1 MRKDLLIVF
10 FLITATAVNSG
21 AQNTSPSQGFWNQ
34 QSFSG
39 HFRLTGLYRYQ
50 SSDFNGLEEIQNSLY
65 LLGGIRLNS
74 NSYLWDPDLVL
85 LSLSGEYN
93 PETRNEKYLQ
103 IPDRAEVRNLTN
115 LDLRATI
122 FNNKPVTINAFASL
136 NQSYF
141 NREYLTNIKSDNTQW
156 GSIISLNNKIVPLSV
171 SFRRMKWEQQELQTG
186 RSFSMTQSDIEGRIS
201 KSFGQRDK
209 SEIIYSHNNYLYT
222 YADQDE
228 VDNMID
234 RLSLSNSLWFDRQ
247 KRYSLSSFISLYDQ
261 QGTTRFRKN
270 DIIER
275 LYLQLHRSLRFIGD
289 YSYYMMEDDFQ
300 SLGRNRIHGALNHQL
315 YESLATSLFVEYSAI
330 GQTVYDET
338 NLKTGA
344 ELNYT
349 KKIPTGG
356 RLNLGYRYYRHRYDM
371 KSAPVTVRVIMEEHV
386 LSDALIVLLNRPY
399 VVTSSVTVKDVT
411 GTVIYQQGLD
421 YIIIQRNNFIE
432 LQRVPGGLIADNQ
445 AVYVDYNALQPG
457 DYSYDANNH
466 AVSASLVLFER
477 LIEVYYRG
485 SFQDY
490 TNLTGADFLT
500 LNYFNQNIYGG
511 KIDVGFATAGVEYD
525 NYQSNII
532 PYAGLRYYLTLNHN
546 IRSRL
551 LISAN
556 GSMFDYK
563 ILDDEVS
570 QQHINLSGKLAYN
583 ITQRSKATV
592 EAGYL
597 RQTGRNIDLELLT
610 ARAEVSTIIR
620 QLTLRLGVNAFN
632 RQYLSSN
639 FTFYGT
645 YIELVRKF

>member
-1 MRKDLLIVF
+1 MRKVLLIS
-10 FLITATAVNSG
+10 LILLTAAAGKTV
-21 AQNTSPSQGFWNQ
+21 AQNASPSHGFWNQ
-34 QSFSG
+34 QSLSG
-39 HFRLTGLYRYQ
+39 HIRLTGLYRYQ
-50 SSDFNGLEEIQNSLY
+50 SSDFNGLEEIQQSLY
-65 LLGGIRLNS
+65 FLGGIRLNS

-115 LDLRATI
+115 FDMRATI

-141 NREYLTNIKSDNTQW
+141 NREYLTNIKSDNNQW
-156 GSIISLNNKIVPLSV
+156 GGIISLNNKIVPLTV
-171 SFRRMKWEQQELQTG
+171 SFRKMKWKQQELQTG
-186 RSFSMTQSDIEGRIS
+186 CSFSMTQSDIEGRIS

-209 SEIIYSHNNYLYT
+209 SEIIYSHNNYLYN
-222 YADQDE
+222 YAAEDE
-228 VDNMID
+228 VKNRIE
-234 RLSLSNSLWFDRQ
+234 RLSLSNSLYFDQ
-247 KRYSLSSFISLYDQ
+247 DKRYSLSSFVSIYDQ
-261 QGTTRFRKN
+261 QGSNTFRKN
-270 DIIER
+270 DVIER
-275 LYLQLHRSLRFIGD
+275 FHLQFLRNLRFTGD

-315 YESLATSLFVEYSAI
+315 YESLSTSLFGEYSAI

-338 NLKTGA
+338 NLKAGT
-344 ELNYT
+344 EVNYT

-356 RLNLGYRYYRHRYDM
+356 RLNLGYRYFRHKFDM
-371 KSAPVTVRVIMEEHV
+371 KSAPVTVRVTNEEYI
-386 LSDALIVLLNRPY
+386 LSDARIVLLDRPF
-399 VVTSSVTVKDVT
+399 VETATVTVRDVT

-421 YIIIQRNNFIE
+421 YIIIERNNFIE

-445 AVYVDYNALQPG
+445 AVNVDYNAVQPG

-466 AVSASLVLFER
+466 AVSASLVLFDR
-477 LIEVYYRG
+477 LIEIYYRG

-490 TNLTGADFLT
+490 SRLAGADFLT
-500 LNYFNQNIYGG
+500 LNYFSQNIYGG
-511 KIDVGFATAGVEYD
+511 KLDVGFATAGVEYD
-525 NYQSNII
+525 NYRSNII
-532 PYAGLRYYLTLNHN
+532 PYTGLRYFLTFNRN

-551 LISAN
+551 LLSAN
-556 GSMFDYK
+556 ASVFDYK
-563 ILDDEVS
+563 ILDDEVN

-583 ITQRSKATV
+583 ISQRSKATF

-597 RQTGRNIDLELLT
+597 SQSGRNIDLELLT
-610 ARAEVSTIIR
+610 ARAEVTTVIR
-620 QLTLRLGVNAFN
+620 QLTLRLGVNAFD
-632 RQYLSSN
+632 RHYLRSS

>member
-1 MRKDLLIVF
+1 LRKALLISF
-10 FLITATAVNSG
+10 ILIAASAAKSG
-21 AQNTSPSQGFWNQ
+21 AQNTSPSHGFWNQ

-39 HFRLTGLYRYQ
+39 HVRLSGLYRYQ
-50 SSDFNGLEEIQNSLY
+50 SSDFNGLEEKQQSLY
-65 LLGGIRLNS
+65 FLGGIRLNS
-74 NSYLWDPDLVL
+74 NSFLWDPDLVH

-103 IPDRAEVRNLTN
+103 IPDRAEVRNITN
-115 LDLRATI
+115 LDLRATV

-141 NREYLTNIKSDNTQW
+141 NREYLTNIKSDNNQW
-156 GSIISLNNKIVPLSV
+156 GGIISLNNKIVPLTV
-171 SFRRMKWEQQELQTG
+171 SYRKSKWDQHELQTG
-186 RSFSMTQSDIEGRIS
+186 RSFSMAQSDLEGRIS

-222 YADQDE
+222 YAAEDE
-228 VDNMID
+228 VKNRID
-234 RLSLSNSLWFDRQ
+234 RLSLANSIYFDRQ
-247 KRYSLSSFISLYDQ
+247 KRYSLSSFVSVYDQ
-261 QGTTRFRKN
+261 QGSNSFRKN
-270 DIIER
+270 DVIER
-275 LYLQLHRSLRFIGD
+275 FHFQLLRNLRFTGD

-315 YESLATSLFVEYSAI
+315 YESLSTSLFAEYSAI

-338 NLKTGA
+338 NLKAGT
-344 ELNYT
+344 EINYT
-349 KKIPTGG
+349 KKIPAKG
-356 RLNLGYRYYRHRYDM
+356 RLNLGYRYYRHKFDM
-371 KSAPVTVRVIMEEHV
+371 KSAPVTVRVTNEEHI
-386 LSDALIVLLNRPY
+386 LSDTRIVLLHRPY
-399 VVTSSVTVKDVT
+399 VETATVTVKDLT

-421 YIIIQRNNFIE
+421 YIIIPRNNFIE

-445 AVYVDYNALQPG
+445 AVNVDYSAMQPG

-466 AVSASLVLFER
+466 AVSASLVLFDR
-477 LIEVYYRG
+477 LVEVYYRG

-490 TNLTGADFLT
+490 TRLAGADFLT
-500 LNYFNQNIYGG
+500 LNYFSQNIYGG
-511 KIDVGFATAGVEYD
+511 KLDVRFATAGVEYD
-525 NYQSNII
+525 NYRSNII
-532 PYAGLRYYLTLNHN
+532 PYAGLLYYLTLNRN

-551 LISAN
+551 LLSAN
-556 GSMFDYK
+556 GSVFDYK

-583 ITQRSKATV
+583 ISQRSKATL

-597 RQTGRNIDLELLT
+597 SQTGRNIDLELLT
-610 ARAEVSTIIR
+610 ARAEVTTIIR
-620 QLTLRLGVNAFN
+620 QLTLRFGVNAFN
-632 RQYLSSN
+632 RHYLRSD